1 MGQRLEGRGFVGRA
15 GELERLRTAFTAARE
30 GRGTGVLLGGEAG
43 VGKTRLI
50 EAFTE
55 SVRDEATVL
64 VGACLEFSETGPPY
78 GPFVEVLRTLIRSVE
93 PGQLATFLGPWRPE
107 LARLLPELT
116 SRRIDAPPAEFDRS
130 AQARLFEIVLGL
142 IEGVA
147 RVRPLLLVIEDLH
160 WADRSSRDLLT
171 FLVRNLRAA
180 PVLIVMSVR
189 SDELHAR
196 HPVLP
201 VLAEL
206 EREPHVDRIEVP
218 RFVREE
224 LGELIAGILGRVPD
238 AQLVDAV
245 HARSD
250 GNAFFAA
257 QLVVAAGEEPSVSS
271 RGTMP
276 PRLRDVLLA
285 RVGALSDRA
294 QEVLRAGSAA
304 GRLLDESLLATV
316 LGIPAS
322 ELRPALR
329 ELHARGIL
337 VDDAHGPHDGGYAF
351 QHTLLREVVYGEL
364 VSDERRALH
373 AAFAAALAERGEV
386 AGQMVGPGD
395 LAYHWDAAR
404 EYAQALPALVAAGRE
419 AEAAY
424 AFGEAFRWY
433 DRALQIWDRVD
444 GAAEIAE
451 LDRVGVLQRAA
462 EMQVLLGAPDRAIE
476 LARAAIA
483 LIDQQEPEARDLL
496 RAGHLHDRL
505 RWFLWEAGDRA
516 AASEAVRR
524 SVSMVP
530 DHPPSPTRARALAQL
545 AAIDLHAGRYA
556 QAVEGA
562 RVAVDTA
569 RAASGRSEEALALGV
584 LGWAVAMTGRVEEGI
599 AHYREGLSI
608 ALELRGVE
616 GIALGYAELARLLD
630 AVGLADRALEVSEE
644 GLAITRRLGLERTY
658 GGVMAG
664 HVANA
669 LFELGRWGEAQAVLQ
684 PALALDPS
692 GRSGLWLLVNRA
704 RLDTARGDTVAA
716 AAGLE
721 RARELHRGLLGA
733 EFGPKLLAATGELA
747 LARGQLDAV
756 HATWDDAWRPLA
768 DDAAPDPAVLWL
780 GVVALRA
787 GADAAA
793 RARIRRDREGLDEAL
808 DRVAAILERFDRVDG
823 ILGPARPLQGRR
835 VALAALARAEAARA
849 RAENRADAWAATA
862 DAWTAIG
869 VPFPAAYARYREAE
883 AVLAGGDPRVVRE
896 VAEPPLREAHAVV
909 RQLRARPLELEIETL
924 ARYARIDLGLAS
936 AAEVGETGEELAAT
950 GGFGFTEREREVLRL
965 VAGGWSNQQI
975 ADALF
980 ISPKTASVHVSNIL
994 GKLGVA
1000 SRGEAAAIAHR
1011 IGMGRDAPPP
1021 PGSEPVTEAG
1031 NA

>member
-1 MGQRLEGRGFVGRA
+1 MGERLEGRGFVGRA
-15 GELERLRTAFTAARE
+15 GELARLRAAYMAACA

-50 EAFTE
+50 EAFTDA
-55 SVRDEATVL
+55 VRDEATVL
-64 VGACLEFSETGPPY
+64 IGACLEFAETGPPY
-78 GPFVEVLRTLIRSVE
+78 GPFVEALRTLVRSAE
-93 PGQLATFLGPWRPE
+93 PAQLATFLGPWRPE

-116 SRRIDAPPAEFDRS
+116 SRRLDTAPPEFDRS

-142 IEGVA
+142 IERVA
-147 RVRPLLLVIEDLH
+147 HTRPLVLVIEDVH

-196 HPVLP
+196 HPMLP
-201 VLAEL
+201 VIAEL

-238 AQLVDAV
+238 ASMVDAV

-250 GNAFFAA
+250 GNAFFAT
-257 QLVVAAGEEPSVSS
+257 QLVAAAAEQHPGSA
-271 RGTMP
+271 RATMP

-285 RVGALSDRA
+285 RIAALSDRA
-294 QEVLRAGSAA
+294 QDVLRAGSAA
-304 GRLLDESLLATV
+304 GRLMDEALLATV
-316 LGIPAS
+316 LGVPGR

-329 ELHARGIL
+329 ELHASGIL
-337 VDDAHGPHDGGYAF
+337 VDDAHGPQDGGYAF

-364 VSDERRALH
+364 VSDERRMLH
-373 AAFAAALAERGEV
+373 AGFAAALAERGEV
-386 AGQMVGPGD
+386 AGQAVGPGD

-404 EYAQALPALVAAGRE
+404 EYEQALPVLVAAGKE

-424 AFGEAFRWY
+424 AFGEAFHWY
-433 DRALQIWDRVD
+433 DRALQLW
-444 GAAEIAE
+444 G
-451 LDRVGVLQRAA
+451 RVGRADEVAGLDHVAVLQRAA
-462 EMQVLLGAPDRAIE
+462 EMQLLLGAPERAIE
-476 LARAAIA
+476 LARAAIE
-483 LIDQQEPEARDLL
+483 LIDQQEPGARDLL

-516 AASEAVRR
+516 AASDAVRR

-530 DHPPSPTRARALAQL
+530 ADPPTPTRARALAQL

-562 RVAVDTA
+562 RVAVATA

-584 LGWAVAMTGRVEEGI
+584 LGWARAMTGHVEEGI
-599 AHYREGLSI
+599 ARYREGLSI

-630 AVGLADRALEVSEE
+630 ATGLADRALEASEE

-669 LFELGRWGEAQAVLQ
+669 LFELGRWDEAEAVLM

-704 RLDTARGDTVAA
+704 RLNTARGDAVAA
-716 AAGLE
+716 SADLD
-721 RARELHRGLLGA
+721 RARELQRGLLGA

-747 LARGQLDAV
+747 LARGQLEAV
-756 HATWDDAWRPLA
+756 HLTWEDAWRPLA
-768 DDAAPDPAVLWL
+768 EDAAPDPAVLWL
-780 GVVALRA
+780 GAVALRA
-787 GADAAA
+787 VADAAS
-793 RARIRRDREGLDEAL
+793 RARIRRDRDGLDEAL
-808 DRVAAILERFDRVDG
+808 ARVAAILGRFARVDR
-823 ILGPARPLQGRR
+823 ILGPVRPFQGRR
-835 VALAALARAEAARA
+835 AALAALVRAEAGRA
-849 RAENRADAWAATA
+849 RAGNRPEAWAATA
-862 DAWTAIG
+862 EAWSAIG

-896 VAEPPLREAHAVV
+896 TAEGPLREAHAVV
-909 RQLRARPLELEIETL
+909 RRLRARPLELEIETL
-924 ARYARIDLGLAS
+924 ARYARIDLGVS
-936 AAEVGETGEELAAT
+936 PAAEAGADRTAA
-950 GGFGFTEREREVLRL
+950 GGIGFTEREHEVLRL

-975 ADALF
+975 ADALY
-980 ISPKTASVHVSNIL
+980 ISRKTASVHVSNIL
-994 GKLGVA
+994 GKLGVT

-1011 IGMGRDAPPP
+1011 IGLGRDAPPP
-1021 PGSEPVTEAG
+1021 PGSESVAERG